1 MRAPV
6 PWEQRVRPA
15 PSVKNSGAT
24 GTTASSCCRRAG
36 FGGSQTPGLVTRRG
50 PGGEGGWRGDPQS
63 PGGHSIPRVR
73 ASLVPRVL
81 GVSPQIP
88 GGFPGY
94 LALPTPDPGTFTQ
107 RGASRAPSSSQLVR
121 QNSSALLP
129 PPTDALEN
137 SAPTRLSWWRTGW
150 AFTLEWGGIQG
161 PRRPQLPGAPGCTN
175 ASPRSPST
183 GSRPASRAGEEP
195 RPRPVQPRP
204 IRAAPGSPPQGFGC

>member
-36 FGGSQTPGLVTRRG
+36 LGGSQTPGLVTRRG

-73 ASLVPRVL
+73 ASLVPRIL

-94 LALPTPDPGTFTQ
+94 LALPTPDPGTFT
-107 RGASRAPSSSQLVR
+107 RGGWVRGPPPPPSLLGR
-121 QNSSALLP
+121 TLP
-129 PPTDALEN
+129 PFSLRQQTP
-137 SAPTRLSWWRTGW
+137 WRTP
-150 AFTLEWGGIQG
+150 L
-161 PRRPQLPGAPGCTN
+161 QLD
-175 ASPRSPST
+175 
-183 GSRPASRAGEEP
+183 
-195 RPRPVQPRP
+195 
-204 IRAAPGSPPQGFGC
+204 